1 MIDRY
6 KMGLGE
12 NTVYLNDLP
21 YQVIC
26 VARNCETQ
34 EEMAV
39 YQALYGEFAC
49 FVKPLDLFLKEWNE
63 GNETKRKESG
73 QADESKRLEDAR
85 ADAGEA
91 DDSGEQANP
100 VLLEFLDADT
110 LEEKYKILKRLGS
123 SVTNRLIDDFAVV
136 LDLVIPDGNLDD
148 RYQQLLNSVRTRQKY
163 ENTRFL
169 R

>member
-1 MIDRY
+1 M
-6 KMGLGE
+6 
-12 NTVYLNDLP
+12 NDLP

-49 FVKPLDLFLKEWNE
+49 FVKPLDLFLEEWNE
-63 GNETKRKESG
+63 GNETKREESA
-73 QADESKRLEDAR
+73 QADESKRLEDTRTDAGEAPKQ
-85 ADAGEA
+85 ADTGEA